1 MVNKV
6 IKNALIAD
14 KCADSVTKNLE
25 FAITRTRQATHQQK
39 RKDGKMS
46 KSIVEQIDEVDQKID
61 YLKNSQ
67 HIGIFG
73 LDCTCDVCFEIT
85 KSIEKLKLKKRE
97 LIRKFAD

>member
-46 KSIVEQIDEVDQKID
+46 KVVYKKNKPHTVFFKPKRVIIRVRNKKTKEDFTVYFTCHKEDIRQVEVE
-61 YLKNSQ
+61 Y
-67 HIGIFG
+67 
-73 LDCTCDVCFEIT
+73 
-85 KSIEKLKLKKRE
+85 
-97 LIRKFAD
+97 